1 MLNLNFIPEDYIQ
14 NHESRRTN
22 FIYLVLFVVV
32 MVLLVGTFG
41 TIKVRQQLLE
51 AEAEVVSE
59 KMAEAK
65 ESLKQFEELQQ
76 KQKAILKTAMTTV
89 ELLEPVPRSVLLASL
104 TNNLPGGVSLL
115 QLKIVQ
121 KAPKK
126 SKKSVQPKSS
136 SKYDKAKNKKSKTG
150 DQEKVSP
157 ERLLETHINIG
168 GVAPSDLQL
177 AAYIRQL
184 SESSLLDNVALVESK
199 EYKMDDSIFRQFK
212 LTAMLRK
219 DISLSDE
226 DIKKVRAVRGRIAHS
241 F

>member
-1 MLNLNFIPEDYIQ
+1 MLNLNFVPEDYIRG
-14 NHESRRTN
+14 HESCRTN

-32 MVLLVGTFG
+32 MVMLVGTFA
-41 TIKVRQQLLE
+41 TIKVRQRVVD

-59 KMAEAK
+59 KMAKAK
-65 ESLKQFEELQQ
+65 ESLKQFEELQ
-76 KQKAILKTAMTTV
+76 KKRKAILKTAMTTI

-115 QLKIVQ
+115 RLKIVQ
-121 KAPKK
+121 KEPKK
-126 SKKSVQPKSS
+126 SKKSLKPKSS
-136 SKYDKAKNKKSKTG
+136 SKYDKAKNKKGKTG
-150 DQEKVSP
+150 NQEKVSR
-157 ERLLETHINIG
+157 ERLLETHIAIG
-168 GVAPSDLQL
+168 GIAPSDLQL

-199 EYKMDDSIFRQFK
+199 EYKIDDSVFRQFK

-219 DISLSDE
+219 DLSLSDE
-226 DIKKVRAVRGRIAHS
+226 DIKKIRAASERIAHS